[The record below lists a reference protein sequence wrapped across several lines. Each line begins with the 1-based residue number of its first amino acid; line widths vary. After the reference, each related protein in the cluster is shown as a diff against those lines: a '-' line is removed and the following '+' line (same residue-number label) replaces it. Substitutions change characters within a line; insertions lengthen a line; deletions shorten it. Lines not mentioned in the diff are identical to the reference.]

1 MFYKS
6 IFKPLAFRLD
16 AETAHHTAS
25 RMGEK
30 SGRSAILSAAVRHMY
45 HYESDLLAQQFWDHT
60 FRNPVGLAA
69 GFDKNGRLI
78 NAMET
83 LGMGFVEAGSI
94 TAQPSRGNLKPR
106 LFRLP
111 KDRALINRMGLN
123 NDGAETVTQR
133 LKNTS
138 HAIPVGINIAKTH
151 SPEIIGKDAVDDY
164 LLSYQKACGVADY
177 ITVNISCPN
186 TAEGKTFEE
195 PESLDK
201 LLAAL
206 KAGRDTK
213 APPTLIKFSP
223 DLDRTE
229 LKTLVEICE
238 KYGIDGY
245 VATNTSSSRQNLH
258 TDTQTLKEMG
268 TGGVSG
274 APVASKSLKT
284 VRLIRTQ
291 IGPEKPVIGVG
302 GIHSFQTALNMLK
315 AGANLLQVYT
325 GLIYEGPALI
335 KNINKKLVKH
345 LKENNYSHLGE
356 I

>member
-6 IFKPLAFRLD
+6 IFKPLAFRYD
-16 AETAHHTAS
+16 AEKAHHTACWIAQQ
-25 RMGEK
+25 
-30 SGRSAILSAAVRHMY
+30 SGRSAILSAAVHRMY
-45 HYESDLLAQQFWDHT
+45 HYESDLLAQQFWGQT
-60 FRNPVGLAA
+60 FPNPVGLAA
-69 GFDKNGRLI
+69 GFDKNGRFI
-78 NAMET
+78 NAMQT
-83 LGMGFVEAGSI
+83 LGMGFVEAGSV
-94 TAQPSRGNLKPR
+94 TAQPSRGNPKPR

-138 HAIPVGINIAKTH
+138 YAIPVGINIAKTH
-151 SPEIIGKDAVDDY
+151 SPEIMGKDAVDDY
-164 LLSYQKACGVADY
+164 LFSYQKACGVADY

-195 PESLDK
+195 PESLNK
-201 LLAAL
+201 LLAVLRAVI
-206 KAGRDTK
+206 DTK
-213 APPTLIKFSP
+213 APPTLVKFSP
-223 DLDRTE
+223 NLDQTE
-229 LKTLVEICE
+229 LKALVEICE
-238 KYGIDGY
+238 NYGIDGY

-258 TDTQTLKEMG
+258 TDTQTLQEMG

-274 APVASKSLKT
+274 APLASKSLKT
-284 VRLIRTQ
+284 VRLIRTH
-291 IGPEKPVIGVG
+291 IGPKKPIIGVG
-302 GIHSFQTALNMLK
+302 GIYSFETALNMLK

-335 KNINKKLVKH
+335 KNINQKLVKH

-356 I
+356 L